1 MIKIYALLN
10 KKIRMNLTLISL
22 LKKRFLSNIKSFKTW
37 LNLIFNKTLYFY
49 CLNLKGQHFCLKKQ
63 QFNFK

>member
-22 LKKRFLSNIKSFKTW
+22 FKKLFLSNIKSFKPW
-37 LNLIFNKTLYFY
+37 LNLIFNKTLYF
-49 CLNLKGQHFCLKKQ
+49 LLFGFEGSTFLLKKATVQ
-63 QFNFK
+63 L